1 MSSGFQSSTIARF
14 SVGEVR
20 RFYARTGMRLC
31 GFCCFEERKKREH
44 VFLWNSVKEGLP
56 LRLCFVY
63 YYQRTSLRPVNH
75 TRSRKLKKKVSQL
88 RPWERSWRCQH
99 SDRSFSE
106 HRWSGGP
113 FFTGLTPVFK
123 SSEWLTL
130 RLRQNQFHLI
140 TNSWLRVSKSWNTE
154 NKNNV

>member
-14 SVGEVR
+14 PWVKWEGFTRVQECACAGFVVSKNER
-20 RFYARTGMRLC
+20 REGARFSLKLC
-31 GFCCFEERKKREH
+31 QGRPPSKA
-44 VFLWNSVKEGLP
+44 L
-56 LRLCFVY
+56 LCLLLSKDVLTPC
-63 YYQRTSLRPVNH
+63 QSH
-75 TRSRKLKKKVSQL
+75 TIQKAEKKVSQL